1 MEHEHVTDTG
11 PAIPARSEEA
21 ITMDESTN
29 TATAN
34 RYTKW
39 ILQGGTA
46 GVSVLVGAALLAA
59 FSPIGAA
66 STDPAPVSA
75 VHERAHQ
82 RLDEM
87 GARSTDLSVRA
98 DRQRRDGRGE
108 HGGHELRNMDGR
120 RDMRGGPG
128 MQGDHGGH
136 ELRNMD
142 GRRDMRGGPG
152 MQGDQGG
159 HARPAG
165 PRDTDFGG
173 QVAEFL
179 DMDRRQLGGVLRDGA
194 SIADLAGD
202 RVDELVA
209 DLVARATER
218 IEQAVADGR
227 LDRERADEILAG
239 VEGRANARVNGER
252 PERPGGRE
260 RQDGGERNRGS
271 GG

>member
-1 MEHEHVTDTG
+1 MEHEHITDTG
-11 PAIPARSEEA
+11 PAIPVRSEEA

-29 TATAN
+29 TATTN

-66 STDPAPVSA
+66 STDPASVSA

-98 DRQRRDGRGE
+98 DGQRRDGRGE
-108 HGGHELRNMDGR
+108 QHRHELRNTDGR

-128 MQGDHGGH
+128 MK
-136 ELRNMD
+136 
-142 GRRDMRGGPG
+142 
-152 MQGDQGG
+152 GDQGG

-179 DMDRRQLGGVLRDGA
+179 DMDRRQLGEVLRDGA

-227 LDRERADEILAG
+227 LDRERANEILAG

-260 RQDGGERNRGS
+260 RQDGGERNQGS

>member
-1 MEHEHVTDTG
+1 LDHEHVTDTG

-128 MQGDHGGH
+128 MQGD
-136 ELRNMD
+136 
-142 GRRDMRGGPG
+142 
-152 MQGDQGG
+152 QGG

-179 DMDRRQLGGVLRDGA
+179 DMDRRQLGEVLRDGA